1 MTPVA
6 PPAAPPHSLFEDVQ
20 ALLIG
25 TLLLAFAVTMYRHA
39 GLLSGGTAGL
49 GFLIHYLSQWSFG
62 WVFFVI
68 NLPFYWLAWRQ
79 MGRVFTFKTFAAV
92 ALLSVETELV
102 TRWVRFEQLDPVFA
116 AVMGGVLMGNGL
128 LILFRHRASL
138 GGVGIVALV
147 LQERRGWR
155 AGHVQMAVD
164 AAIVAAALA
173 LFEPRRVLLSLL
185 GALALNMVLAIN
197 HRPGRYVAR

>member
-1 MTPVA
+1 M
-6 PPAAPPHSLFEDVQ
+6 PPPEPDVQRHSLFEDAQ

-25 TLLLAFAVTMYRHA
+25 TLLLALAVVMYRHA

-49 GFLIHYLSQWSFG
+49 AFLVHYASGLPFG
-62 WVFFVI
+62 AVFFVV
-68 NLPFYWLAWRQ
+68 NVPFYWLAWRRL
-79 MGRVFTFKTFAAV
+79 GAAFTLKTFAAV
-92 ALLSVETELV
+92 ALLSVETEVLGP
-102 TRWVRFEQLDPVFA
+102 WVRFETLQPAFA
-116 AVMGGVLMGNGL
+116 AIMGGFLMGNGL

-164 AAIVAAALA
+164 VTIVAAALWMFA
-173 LFEPRRVLLSLL
+173 PDRVILSIL
-185 GALALNMVLAIN
+185 GAVALNMVLATN